1 MIRMTAELQAVM
13 DQAFAHIRDE
23 FPSLSNAH
31 VAILLAMCDALVDGE
46 LKIKDCPDIGFSR
59 WIGMT
64 AFKGIA
70 QCIIEQNQEANQ

>member
-46 LKIKDCPDIGFSR
+46 LKIKERR
-59 WIGMT
+59 WLAIR
-64 AFKGIA
+64 AAVLPK
-70 QCIIEQNQEANQ
+70 EARRAD